1 MVSGNLNR
9 EMAASVQEL
18 SERTGISIQDIK
30 GLPFQ
35 SENVCYYAYG
45 QDMAEIVY
53 QGAGQQAVYRKS
65 AGSGDNS
72 GDYLQYDEVKRM
84 ELNGTEILLK
94 GSAGRYVL
102 AVWENETQS
111 YSLSIPSGQEQQE
124 WEAMIADIS

>member
-1 MVSGNLNR
+1 
-9 EMAASVQEL
+9 MAASVQEL
-18 SERTGISIQDIK
+18 SERTGISIQDINW
-30 GLPFQ
+30 LPFQ
-35 SENVCYYAYG
+35 YENVCYYAYG

-102 AVWENETQS
+102 AVWENETHS